1 MKHLIKFFFKNMLYG
16 QKLNIELNSKFISL
30 SWQFLIF
37 MSFLF
42 LVIIFSSHKF
52 DQKINYL
59 DRLNKD
65 IIDLKSNHINLRISL
80 SSLSSFSNVS
90 KSVSRID
97 LVETNDTIYRINFD
111 KYD

>member
-1 MKHLIKFFFKNMLYG
+1 MKSLIKNFFKNIFYS
-16 QKLNIELNSKFISL
+16 QKINIELNSKIISL
-30 SWQFLIF
+30 SWRFLIF

-42 LVIIFSSHKF
+42 LFIIFSSHKF

-59 DRLNKD
+59 DRLNKS
-65 IIDLKSNHINLRISL
+65 ITDLKSNHINLRISL

-97 LVETNDTIYRINFD
+97 LEETNDTIYRINFD
-111 KYD
+111 KYE

>member
-65 IIDLKSNHINLRISL
+65 VIDLKSNHINLRISL